1 MTKIIKFPE
10 KNNGEAGSS
19 ASLQE
24 TINQIEEVRKLFCDE
39 VSSDVFEAALA
50 IIGNYGLTMKS
61 DMSYIK
67 SAVFLEEAI
76 KSYVYKLKNIHHPMH
91 DIVDKTITVSDE
103 LEKEI
108 EEKLDESLKKH

>member
-1 MTKIIKFPE
+1 MSKVIKFPE
-10 KNNGEAGSS
+10 KNSEAGNS
-19 ASLQE
+19 ASLE
-24 TINQIEEVRKLFCDE
+24 DTITQIEEVRKMFCDE

-50 IIGNYGLTMKS
+50 IVGNYGLSMKS

-67 SAVFLEEAI
+67 AAVFMEEAI
-76 KSYVYKLKNIHHPMH
+76 KAYVYKLKNIHHPMH
-91 DIVDKTITVSDE
+91 DVVEKTITVSDE